1 MSQITQPY
9 PRIFIPMVNSSVI
22 DPCPYLDDNGYC
34 YISEAMSLINGARII
49 IQDFI
54 KLSEYIEPIDVNKDV
69 FSHRTYEL
77 LLRVATEF
85 EANCKGIL
93 KANGYNPNRNLKIQD
108 YYKINSIMKLDEYE
122 ISTHLWY
129 PDKTLKPLLEWANGH
144 TLTWY
149 QAYNHSK
156 HNRFTNFKEASL
168 ENVFA
173 GICSLV
179 VVLAAQF
186 PNRIGLLD
194 GSNIRMSSDDDDNT
208 LFVGNFTIT
217 FPYRGICE
225 RCNFDWD
232 TLKTSNTPF
241 QSYKF

>member
-1 MSQITQPY
+1 MPQITKPY
-9 PRIFIPMVNSSVI
+9 PRIFIPMVNSSII
-22 DPCPYLDDNGYC
+22 DPCPYIDDNGYC
-34 YISEAMSLINGARII
+34 NSSEAVSLINGARII

-54 KLSEYIEPIDVNKDV
+54 KLSEYIEPIKENKDV

-93 KANGYNPNRNLKIQD
+93 KANGYNPNRNLNIQD

-129 PDKTLKPLLEWANGH
+129 PDKTLKPLVEWASGH

-168 ENVFA
+168 ENVFV

-194 GSNIRMSSDDDDNT
+194 GSNIRMSSDEDDNT

-217 FPYRGICE
+217 FPYRSNCE

-241 QSYKF
+241 QSYQF

>member
-1 MSQITQPY
+1 
-9 PRIFIPMVNSSVI
+9 
-22 DPCPYLDDNGYC
+22 
-34 YISEAMSLINGARII
+34 MSLINGARII

-93 KANGYNPNRNLKIQD
+93 KANGYKPNRNLKIQD

-173 GICSLV
+173 DICSLV